1 MGMGTDA
8 VGALRRLV
16 RDVRVVLD
24 AVDYSQVA
32 TLAESLRDLRA
43 TLGEAEVVLE
53 RLRRPALRAVR
64 R

>member
-1 MGMGTDA
+1 M
-8 VGALRRLV
+8 LRRLV

-43 TLGEAEVVLE
+43 TVDEAEAVL
-53 RLRRPALRAVR
+53 RTARHPALRAER
-64 R
+64 S